1 MLYTVIRSCSNKRF
15 ELVFMF
21 HSIIIT
27 STFFSTSSRLWSR
40 PYLTEMWMKWSYF
53 CTRKMK
59 SMHWYV
65 PNGTILV
72 SVNYVS
78 HLHMWCNNF
87 GQIVRVTGHIGCVG
101 LKSQCWKEIKNLFF
115 STFSCQDQE
124 RRTPLHAAA
133 WLGDV
138 QIMELL
144 INAGMTLNSSAAFI
158 DKTDLLSKADW
169 TIRHS
174 SLAKNA

>member
-115 STFSCQDQE
+115 FYFLVSGPRAPHTSSCCCLARGRSNNGASHQ
-124 RRTPLHAAA
+124 R
-133 WLGDV
+133 WY
-138 QIMELL
+138 
-144 INAGMTLNSSAAFI
+144 
-158 DKTDLLSKADW
+158 DLKQQCCFYW
-169 TIRHS
+169 
-174 SLAKNA
+174 